1 MMEIISRPM
10 TMNIIRIGRCCM
22 ENFIICPCCGRK
34 INIMVED
41 GKTAVFFVAQNQD
54 ELQSVLREKG
64 VELALLEGGDNHG

>member
-1 MMEIISRPM
+1 
-10 TMNIIRIGRCCM
+10 M